1 MGAPWLGPPEEEKPR
16 HWGACRRPCEV
27 AARVFLEVGRLV
39 DASERREISM
49 KVLSDVEGKQC
60 TTTAEDNARDVN
72 REDARFALAVWR
84 NTAAGRG
91 GRKLGITCGVEV
103 MTVKRMMMLRTRVE
117 ARVRKQPSNI

>member
-1 MGAPWLGPPEEEKPR
+1 
-16 HWGACRRPCEV
+16 
-27 AARVFLEVGRLV
+27 LV